1 MMKNL
6 HLGWETCTLH
16 LISDLDQQGRKQMCH
31 WIREAKNLLSLI
43 NILCLVLSED
53 AEAAEAAPTR
63 PVELEDTALAAAGR
77 PEPEAPLVSSPATAT
92 ARI

>member
-1 MMKNL
+1 MY
-6 HLGWETCTLH
+6 HY
-16 LISDLDQQGRKQMCH
+16 IS
-31 WIREAKNLLSLI
+31 EALTVLRY
-43 NILCLVLSED
+43 ILCLVLSED

-63 PVELEDTALAAAGR
+63 PVEFEATALAPTGR